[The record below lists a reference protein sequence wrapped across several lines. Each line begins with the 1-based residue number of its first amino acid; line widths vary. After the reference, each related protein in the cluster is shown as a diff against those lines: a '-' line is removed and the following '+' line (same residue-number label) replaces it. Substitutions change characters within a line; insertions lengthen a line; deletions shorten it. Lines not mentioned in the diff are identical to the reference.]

1 MEELLQ
7 ELDPLD
13 KIEDDE
19 DEDDDDDDDDDEE
32 LEQELGQPELL
43 ELQPLELTHGQLDD
57 ELEELEEE
65 LLLLLLLLETSPQM

>member
-13 KIEDDE
+13 KIEE
-19 DEDDDDDDDDDEE
+19 DDDDDDDDDDEE